1 MWKKRRQ
8 KNASVPFTVNL
19 GLSRYILIFWKHV
32 FSFCSVRG
40 KIAYFFICLF
50 QVAVLKVYYVVQ
62 KVICQVIEGAITEES
77 VERVSQPL
85 KHLVRCVCQL

>member
-1 MWKKRRQ
+1 MF
-8 KNASVPFTVNL
+8 P
-19 GLSRYILIFWKHV
+19 
-32 FSFCSVRG
+32 FCSVRE

-50 QVAVLKVYYVVQ
+50 QVAVVKVYYVVQ

-85 KHLVRCVCQL
+85 KYLVRCVCQL